1 MVFAEKQSLDADRI
15 KEDFPILNREV
26 RSGKKLVYL
35 DSAATSQKPAS
46 VLKAMND
53 YYRFQNANI
62 HRGVHTLA
70 EEATAAYETSRKK
83 VADFINAGRVEEVVF
98 TRNTTEAINLVAQS
112 WGRTEISPGETI
124 LLSEMEHHSNLIP
137 WQMLA
142 EEKDL
147 RLDFIP
153 VTPHGELDLEA
164 AREKLARRP
173 RLMAVTEM
181 SNVLGTI
188 NPLPELIA
196 EAHELGVVTLVD
208 GAQSVPHLP
217 VDVTA
222 LGADFYAFSAH
233 KMCGP
238 TGIGVLYGK
247 RQLLEDM
254 PPFLG
259 GGEMIKRV
267 QFRSFKVN
275 DLPHKFEAGTPPI
288 AEAIGLGAAV
298 DYLEGLGMEAV
309 RQHERELIDYALE
322 QLAGIP
328 GLRVFGPPASQ
339 KGGVAS
345 FYLDGVHPHD
355 IAQVLDHHGVA
366 VRAGHHCAQP
376 LHNKFEIP
384 ATARA
389 SFYIY
394 NTCEDVDL
402 LIAGLE
408 EVITIFG

>member
-1 MVFAEKQSLDADRI
+1 
-15 KEDFPILNREV
+15 
-26 RSGKKLVYL
+26 
-35 DSAATSQKPAS
+35 
-46 VLKAMND
+46 
-53 YYRFQNANI
+53 
-62 HRGVHTLA
+62 
-70 EEATAAYETSRKK
+70 
-83 VADFINAGRVEEVVF
+83 
-98 TRNTTEAINLVAQS
+98 
-112 WGRTEISPGETI
+112 
-124 LLSEMEHHSNLIP
+124 MEHHSNLVP

-153 VTPHGELDLEA
+153 VTPGGELDLEA
-164 AREKLARRP
+164 AREKLGRRP

-196 EAHELGVVTLVD
+196 EAQDLGVVTLVD

-247 RQLLEDM
+247 RHLLEKM

-267 QFRSFKVN
+267 EFRSFKVN

-309 RQHERELIDYALE
+309 RQHERELIAYALE

-345 FYLDGVHPHD
+345 FFLDGVHPHD